1 MGARDIQKQTPLAL
15 MEWAIGHR
23 PAAVVCDIDGTLAEI
38 AATPGEAKLAPGARD
53 AMNRLI
59 ELVEVVAVV
68 SGRSAPDASLMI
80 DLPGVLVIGN
90 HGFEWLRNGERIV
103 DPSVQAVI
111 PDVATALSDIAS
123 QIALE
128 PALMGTIVE
137 NKEISGSIHYRQ
149 TAHHDLSRARLFDL
163 ASVEADRFGLKV
175 TEGRMVIE
183 LRPSVEI
190 NKGVALR
197 HIIERERLNG
207 MVFLGDDVTD
217 IDGFRVLT
225 LMRDE
230 YGFAGASIAVS
241 DPEAKPEVIESAD
254 ASVSGVP
261 ACIELLTTLADSLTN
276 GSRR

>member
-1 MGARDIQKQTPLAL
+1 MGASELRAQTPLAL

-23 PAAVVCDIDGTLAEI
+23 PAAIVCDIDGTLAEI
-38 AATPGEAKLAPGARD
+38 APTPGEARLAPGARD
-53 AMNRLI
+53 ALNRLND
-59 ELVEVVAVV
+59 LVEVVAVV

-90 HGFEWLRNGERIV
+90 HGFESLRNGARIV
-103 DPSVQAVI
+103 DPAVQASI
-111 PDVATALSDIAS
+111 PDVATALSDLAS

-128 PALMGTIVE
+128 PALAGTIVE

-149 TAHHDLSRARLFDL
+149 TAHHDLSRARLLDL
-163 ASVEADRFGLKV
+163 SSQEANRYGLKV

-183 LRPSVEI
+183 LRPAIEI

-207 MVFLGDDVTD
+207 MVFLGDDITD
-217 IDGFRVLT
+217 VDGFRALT
-225 LMRDE
+225 SMRDE
-230 YGFAGASIAVS
+230 RGFAGASIAVS
-241 DPEAKPEVIESAD
+241 DPEAKPEVVEAAD

-261 ACIELLTTLADSLTN
+261 ACIELLSTLADRLSDR
-276 GSRR
+276 SR